1 MPILAW
7 NARTRDFAIES
18 RENVD
23 ALRTTTERLANARSA
38 PTIALDVEFA
48 CRRRTSHPKRAR
60 RTTRLGMPINTWG
73 ANATLDIV
81 DRIAL
86 KRNAHRETIFL
97 AEREPPRDAIALG
110 AANAIIYLVSA
121 RASRDTLEIDAST
134 KRF

>member
-23 ALRTTTERLANARSA
+23 ALRTTTERLANARSV

-48 CRRRTSHPKRAR
+48 CLRRTSRPKRVR
-60 RTTRLGMPINTWG
+60 RMTRLGMPINTWG

-86 KRNAHRETIFL
+86 KRNAHRVTIFL
-97 AEREPPRDAIALG
+97 AEREPPRDAIALD

-121 RASRDTLEIDAST
+121 HASRDTLEIDAST